1 MTNICTFSSFLT
13 WIFKCSETKHKYII
27 KQNQSPQP
35 ENSKITEK
43 LSRDLSPVRIAAEKR
58 MQACLV
64 RPFEWTSLN
73 FQRGYRFPTFRL
85 NVIDVYYRV
94 LNRIKLLVTLCLK
107 SHLTLN
113 NDLHALSHSA
123 ALRITQKNTLY

>member
-1 MTNICTFSSFLT
+1 M
-13 WIFKCSETKHKYII
+13 FKCSETKHKYII

-85 NVIDVYYRV
+85 NVIGVYYRV

-107 SHLTLN
+107 SHLTLSN
-113 NDLHALSHSA
+113 SLHALVPLGSSKDYA
-123 ALRITQKNTLY
+123 KNTLY